1 MFHLICIF
9 FKILSNN
16 QEFMDSICSIS
27 YYNMLISQ
35 ALVLLERDPA
45 EVNVS
50 EETLTCTKVPVS
62 SL

>member
-1 MFHLICIF
+1 
-9 FKILSNN
+9 
-16 QEFMDSICSIS
+16 
-27 YYNMLISQ
+27 MLISQ